1 MRRNTRL
8 SRDGSFRLLGI
19 LILLFIACVLSPAF
33 ARFYTDYLW
42 FESLDL
48 AQVFEKR
55 ITASLA
61 LAGTATLAS
70 VAFLLLNWSLVAHWI
85 VPTERLRRTIPLSS
99 QARSPIPGRP
109 TQRTEIDISARP
121 VRVIFAA
128 GAVLAGVMVGAS
140 LSREWQTWLLA
151 LDAVPFN
158 FTDPIFGYDLS
169 LYVFQ
174 LPWYKV
180 LLNRGQILL
189 ALALGGV
196 LARYA
201 LFGKIRTRGVTAH
214 LSLLGSAWLA
224 LMGCQRLLSRLALLQ
239 AQNGAIFGGGYTDI
253 HARLPLYTVESI
265 LFFAAAAILVIN
277 LFARQWKLLIG
288 IGLFWVGLT
297 LVGPL
302 YPAIVQQF
310 TVEPNEFALER
321 PYIEHNIRYTREAYQ
336 LDGIVEQD
344 YAADGVL
351 NQGELA
357 ADADVLRNVRLWDYR
372 PLLRTYSQL
381 QEIRLYY
388 SFHGVDVDRYWL
400 GDQLTQ
406 VMLAVRELDVD
417 ELAEQAQTW
426 INRHLVFTHGYGL
439 ALNSVNEVTPEGLPR
454 LLVRDIPPVSD
465 DPALDITRP
474 EIYFGE
480 RTREYAL
487 VQAAE
492 EEFDYPQG
500 DANVY
505 TRYQGA
511 AGVRL
516 DNVLRRTLLATR
528 FSSTQL
534 LLSSALSND
543 SRVLFYREVR
553 DRAETIAPMLWY
565 DNDPYP
571 VIADGRII
579 WLLDAYTWTDQFPYS
594 QPIAGDP
601 MGRLNYIRNSIKV
614 TVDAYSGETHFYIT
628 DPEDPIAAT
637 YARIFPTLF
646 EDGTRMPEVL
656 RSHWRYPEALFLY
669 QSELFATYHMRDPQV
684 FYNRED
690 LWDPPQELVETEQQV
705 MEPYYV
711 TMRLPGSDSPE
722 FLLVRPYVPRQKQ
735 NMVAWLY
742 ARCDGDAYGELGIF
756 KLAKDR
762 LVFGPLQIEGRVDQD
777 PVISQQLS
785 LWDQRGSRVLRG
797 NLLVLPIQDT
807 FLYIEPLYLE
817 AESGQLPELKRVLV
831 AYADRVAMAPTLDEA
846 LLQIF
851 AQGGSGDADSAESA
865 DSGIVA
871 LAQNESLEDLAG
883 RAWQHYQAAQ
893 ACLEAADWSCYG
905 REQALLESA
914 LKLMVGE
921 Q

>member
-1 MRRNTRL
+1 MNSNARL

-19 LILLFIACVLSPAF
+19 LILLFIICLLSPTF

-48 AQVFEKR
+48 AQVFGRR

-61 LAGTATLAS
+61 LVGAATLIS

-121 VRVIFAA
+121 VRVVFVA

-140 LSREWQTWLLA
+140 LSGEWQTWLLA

-158 FTDPIFGYDLS
+158 FTDPIFGHDLG

-180 LLNRGQILL
+180 LLNRGQTLL

-201 LFGKIRTRGVTAH
+201 LFGKIRTKGVTAH

-253 HARLPLYTVESI
+253 HARLPLYTVEAI

-310 TVEPNEFALER
+310 TVEPNEFSLER

-336 LDGIVEQD
+336 LDDIVEQD
-344 YAADGVL
+344 YAADGIL
-351 NQGELA
+351 SQSELA

-388 SFHGVDVDRYWL
+388 SFHSVDVDRYRL

-417 ELAEQAQTW
+417 ELAGQAQTW

-439 ALNSVNEVTPEGLPR
+439 SLNSVNEVTPEGLPK

-465 DPALDITRP
+465 DPILDITRP

-487 VQAAE
+487 VQAVD

-500 DANVY
+500 DSNVY
-505 TRYQGA
+505 TRYEGA

-516 DNVLRRTLLATR
+516 DNALRRTLLATR

-534 LLSSALSND
+534 LLSSALSSD
-543 SRVLFYREVR
+543 SRILFHREIR

-565 DNDPYP
+565 DDDPYP

-594 QPIAGDP
+594 QPMGDDS

-614 TVDAYSGETHFYIT
+614 TVDAYSGEIHFYIT

-656 RSHWRYPEALFLY
+656 RSHWRYPETLFLY

-705 MEPYYV
+705 MEPYYI
-711 TMRLPGSDSPE
+711 TMRLPGSDEPE
-722 FLLVRPYVPRQKQ
+722 FLLIRPYVPRQKQ

-742 ARCDGDAYGELGIF
+742 ARCDGDVYGELGVF

-851 AQGGSGDADSAESA
+851 AQGEAGAADSAVSA
-865 DSGIVA
+865 GSGIPEPA
-871 LAQNESLEDLAG
+871 ESESLEELAS
-883 RAWQHYQAAQ
+883 RAWQHYQAAK

-905 REQALLESA
+905 REQAFLESA
-914 LKLMVGE
+914 LELMVG
-921 Q
+921 QQ

>member
-1 MRRNTRL
+1 MNSNARL

-19 LILLFIACVLSPAF
+19 LILLFIICLLSPTF

-48 AQVFEKR
+48 AQVFGRR

-61 LAGTATLAS
+61 LVGAATLIS

-121 VRVIFAA
+121 VRVVFVA

-140 LSREWQTWLLA
+140 LSGEWQTWLLA

-158 FTDPIFGYDLS
+158 FTDPIFGHDLG

-180 LLNRGQILL
+180 LLNRGQTLL

-201 LFGKIRTRGVTAH
+201 LFGKIRTKGVTAH

-253 HARLPLYTVESI
+253 HARLPLYTVEAI

-310 TVEPNEFALER
+310 TVEPNEFSLER

-336 LDGIVEQD
+336 LDDIVEQN
-344 YAADGVL
+344 YAADGIL
-351 NQGELA
+351 SQSELA

-388 SFHGVDVDRYWL
+388 SFHSVDVDRYRL

-417 ELAEQAQTW
+417 ELAGQAQTW

-439 ALNSVNEVTPEGLPR
+439 ALNSVNEVTPEGLPK

-465 DPALDITRP
+465 DPILDITRP

-487 VQAAE
+487 VQAVD

-500 DANVY
+500 DSNVY

-516 DNVLRRTLLATR
+516 DNALRRTLLATR

-534 LLSSALSND
+534 LLSSALSSD
-543 SRVLFYREVR
+543 SRILFHREIR

-565 DNDPYP
+565 DDDPYP

-594 QPIAGDP
+594 QPMGDDS

-614 TVDAYSGETHFYIT
+614 TVDAYSGEIHFYIT

-656 RSHWRYPEALFLY
+656 RSHWRYPETLFLY

-705 MEPYYV
+705 MEPYYI
-711 TMRLPGSDSPE
+711 TMRLPGSDEPE
-722 FLLVRPYVPRQKQ
+722 FLLIRPYVPRQKQ

-742 ARCDGDAYGELGIF
+742 ARCDGDVYGELGVF

-851 AQGGSGDADSAESA
+851 AQGGAGAADSAVSA
-865 DSGIVA
+865 GSGIPEPA
-871 LAQNESLEDLAG
+871 ESESLEELAS
-883 RAWQHYQAAQ
+883 RAWQHYQAAK

-905 REQALLESA
+905 REQAFLESA
-914 LKLMVGE
+914 LELMVG
-921 Q
+921 QQ

>member
-1 MRRNTRL
+1 MNRNARL
-8 SRDGSFRLLGI
+8 SRDGSFRLLGF
-19 LILLFIACVLSPAF
+19 LIVLIIFCILSPTF

-48 AQVFEKR
+48 AQVFERR

-61 LAGTATLAS
+61 LAGAAALIS

-85 VPTERLRRTIPLSS
+85 VPTERLRRTIPLSAS
-99 QARSPIPGRP
+99 LRSPIRGRP
-109 TQRTEIDISARP
+109 PQRTQIDVSARP
-121 VRVIFAA
+121 VRIAFAV
-128 GAVLAGVMVGAS
+128 GAVLIGVIVGVS
-140 LSREWQTWLLA
+140 LSGEWQTLLLA

-158 FTDPIFGYDLS
+158 FTDPIFGQDIS

-174 LPWYKV
+174 LPWYRV
-180 LLNRGQILL
+180 LLGRGQILL

-201 LFGKIRTRGVTAH
+201 LFGEIRARGVTAH
-214 LSLLGSAWLA
+214 LSLLGSAWLV

-239 AQNGAIFGGGYTDI
+239 TQEGAIFGAGYTDI
-253 HARLPLYTVESI
+253 HARLPLYTVEAI

-277 LFARQWKLLIG
+277 LFARQWRLLIG

-297 LVGPL
+297 LIGPL
-302 YPAIVQQF
+302 YPAMVQQF
-310 TVEPNEFALER
+310 SVEPNEFALER

-336 LDGIVEQD
+336 LGDIAEQN
-344 YAADGVL
+344 YAADGIL
-351 NQGELA
+351 NQSELA

-388 SFHGVDVDRYWL
+388 SFHSVDVDRYQL
-400 GDQLTQ
+400 GDQPTQ

-417 ELAEQAQTW
+417 ELATQAQTW

-439 ALNSVNEVTPEGLPR
+439 ALSSVNDITLEGLPK
-454 LLVRDIPPVSD
+454 LLVRDIPPISD
-465 DPALDITRP
+465 DPILDIARP

-487 VQAAE
+487 VQAVE

-500 DANVY
+500 DSNVY
-505 TRYQGA
+505 TRYQGS

-516 DNVLRRTLLATR
+516 GNALRRTLLATR
-528 FSSTQL
+528 FSSTQV

-543 SRVLFYREVR
+543 SRVLFHRDIR

-565 DNDPYP
+565 DDDPYP
-571 VIADGRII
+571 IIADGRII

-594 QPIAGDP
+594 QPMTG
-601 MGRLNYIRNSIKV
+601 LNYIRNSIKV
-614 TVDAYSGETHFYIT
+614 TIDAYSGEIHFYII
-628 DPEDPIAAT
+628 DPQDPVAAT
-637 YARIFPTLF
+637 YARIFPMLF
-646 EDGTRMPEVL
+646 EDGSQMPEVL
-656 RSHWRYPEALFLY
+656 RSHWRYPETLFLY
-669 QSELFATYHMRDPQV
+669 QSELYATYHMRDPQV

-690 LWDPPQELVETEQQV
+690 LWDPPHELVETEQQV

-711 TMRLPGSDSPE
+711 TMRLPGSDEPE
-722 FLLVRPYVPRQKQ
+722 FLLIRPYVPRQKQ

-742 ARCDGDAYGELGIF
+742 ARCDGDVYGELGIF

-762 LVFGPLQIEGRVDQD
+762 LVFGPLQIEGRVDQN

-831 AYADRVAMAPTLDEA
+831 AYADRIAMAPTLDEA

-851 AQGGSGDADSAESA
+851 AEGGAGSAA
-865 DSGIVA
+865 SGISA
-871 LAQNESLEDLAG
+871 PAENESLEELAG

-905 REQALLESA
+905 REQSLLESA
-914 LKLMVGE
+914 LKLMVHE

>member
-1 MRRNTRL
+1 ML
-8 SRDGSFRLLGI
+8 IGVILG
-19 LILLFIACVLSPAF
+19 V
-33 ARFYTDYLW
+33 
-42 FESLDL
+42 
-48 AQVFEKR
+48 
-55 ITASLA
+55 
-61 LAGTATLAS
+61 
-70 VAFLLLNWSLVAHWI
+70 
-85 VPTERLRRTIPLSS
+85 
-99 QARSPIPGRP
+99 
-109 TQRTEIDISARP
+109 
-121 VRVIFAA
+121 
-128 GAVLAGVMVGAS
+128 S
-140 LSREWQTWLLA
+140 LSGEWQTLLLA
-151 LDAVPFN
+151 MDAVPFN
-158 FTDPIFGYDLS
+158 FVDPVFGQDIS
-169 LYVFQ
+169 LYVFY
-174 LPWYKV
+174 LPWYRV
-180 LLNRGQILL
+180 LLIRGQILL

-201 LFGKIRTRGVTAH
+201 LFGKIRARGVTAH

-253 HARLPLYTVESI
+253 HARLPLYTVEAI
-265 LFFAAAAILVIN
+265 LFFVAAAILVIN

-302 YPAIVQQF
+302 YPAMVQQF
-310 TVEPNEFALER
+310 TVEPNEFSLER

-336 LDGIVEQD
+336 LDGIVEQS
-344 YAADGVL
+344 YPADGVL
-351 NQGELA
+351 NQRELA
-357 ADADVLRNVRLWDYR
+357 ADADVLSNVRLWDYR

-388 SFHGVDVDRYWL
+388 SFHSVDVDRYRL
-400 GDQLTQ
+400 DDQLTQ

-454 LLVRDIPPVSD
+454 LLVRDLPPVSE
-465 DPALDITRP
+465 DPILDIRRP

-487 VQAAE
+487 VQAVE

-500 DANVY
+500 DANIY
-505 TRYQGA
+505 ARYQGA

-516 DNVLRRTLLATR
+516 DNALRRILLATR

-534 LLSSALSND
+534 LLSSALSGD
-543 SRVLFYREVR
+543 SRILFHREIR

-565 DNDPYP
+565 DNDPYAI
-571 VIADGRII
+571 IADGRII

-594 QPIAGDP
+594 QPIGGDPMGGDP
-601 MGRLNYIRNSIKV
+601 MGRLNYIRNSVKV
-614 TVDAYSGETHFYIT
+614 TIDAYSGEVHFYIT
-628 DPEDPIAAT
+628 DPQDPIAAT
-637 YARIFPTLF
+637 YARIFPMLF
-646 EDGTRMPEVL
+646 EDSSQMPEVL
-656 RSHWRYPEALFLY
+656 RSHWRYPETLFLY
-669 QSELFATYHMRDPQV
+669 QSELYATYHMRDPQV

-690 LWDPPQELVETEQQV
+690 LWEAPQELVETEQRV

-711 TMRLPGSDSPE
+711 TMRLPDSDQLE

-742 ARCDGDAYGELGIF
+742 ARCDGDAYGKLGIF

-762 LVFGPLQIEGRVDQD
+762 LIYGPLQIEGRADQD

-797 NLLVLPIQDT
+797 NLLILPIQDT

-831 AYADRVAMAPTLDEA
+831 AYADRVAMASTLEEA

-851 AQGGSGDADSAESA
+851 IQGGIGDADSAGSA
-865 DSGIVA
+865 ESGI
-871 LAQNESLEDLAG
+871 LAPGESESLEELAG

-905 REQALLESA
+905 REQSLLERA
-914 LKLMVGE
+914 LELMVGE